1 VDDYP
6 TLLFYPVGDK
16 ENPVIISGYVHFH
29 IHYFSTVYADYRIHE
44 AYFIVQVKLST
55 KSSSKDL
62 ATVIKS
68 LLRAKEDVPKDEL

>member
-1 VDDYP
+1 MDDYP

-29 IHYFSTVYADYRIHE
+29 IHYFLTVYADYRIHE